1 MFKKHDKERRSI
13 IAISDFYDK
22 IVFVPRT
29 IFCDGLFDLIEAAD
43 SESID
48 FGEFVAAVTTYCFF
62 EIPEVL
68 KFCFFVFDRDKKGF
82 ITQEEMRLFV
92 DAMHGSERRPGALLR
107 SYAVDATR
115 LHERRRWVVAVSISG
130 PFTMLRS
137 GNEMSTNV
145 EFALDNLKYR
155 KDGKFDFEEFKGM
168 HHLYPSVLF
177 PAFRS
182 VTQCLFLNVS
192 ELQVRVDGV
201 GATSRHRDAVDVAVR
216 ESTREPR
223 PCRDAVVRRRLQN
236 AMMQAMGG
244 EQFWES
250 KKLELSMQKEDE
262 RKREANREAREK
274 AEAYKYREDQVRR
287 HMGSIKYY
295 LMPKN
300 RAKYYEVYPLPK
312 KYRLMEEQE
321 RANAKREKQLA
332 EMRKKKAAQ

>member
-1 MFKKHDKERRSI
+1 MPAKENNI
-13 IAISDFYDK
+13 TKNEIASK
-22 IVFVPRT
+22 
-29 IFCDGLFDLIEAAD
+29 G
-43 SESID
+43 
-48 FGEFVAAVTTYCFF
+48 CFF

-92 DAMHGSERRPGALLR
+92 DAMHGMERRPVVSSLMETP
-107 SYAVDATR
+107 STR
-115 LHERRRWVVAVSISG
+115 LVFMRVDGGWFLFRFRGRSEM
-130 PFTMLRS
+130 MLRA

-177 PAFRS
+177 PAF
-182 VTQCLFLNVS
+182 
-192 ELQVRVDGV
+192 
-201 GATSRHRDAVDVAVR
+201 
-216 ESTREPR
+216 
-223 PCRDAVVRRRLQN
+223 RLQN

>member
-48 FGEFVAAVTTYCFF
+48 FGEFVAAVTTYCLF

-92 DAMHGSERRPGALLR
+92 DAMH
-107 SYAVDATR
+107 
-115 LHERRRWVVAVSISG
+115 
-130 PFTMLRS
+130 

-182 VTQCLFLNVS
+182 AAQRL
-192 ELQVRVDGV
+192 
-201 GATSRHRDAVDVAVR
+201 TSRRDALVMII
-216 ESTREPR
+216 
-223 PCRDAVVRRRLQN
+223 RRRLQN

>member
-1 MFKKHDKERRSI
+1 MGGRCF
-13 IAISDFYDK
+13 
-22 IVFVPRT
+22 
-29 IFCDGLFDLIEAAD
+29 
-43 SESID
+43 D
-48 FGEFVAAVTTYCFF
+48 FGAVRTAT
-62 EIPEVL
+62 
-68 KFCFFVFDRDKKGF
+68 
-82 ITQEEMRLFV
+82 
-92 DAMHGSERRPGALLR
+92 LR
-107 SYAVDATR
+107 A
-115 LHERRRWVVAVSISG
+115 
-130 PFTMLRS
+130 

-182 VTQCLFLNVS
+182 AAQRRTLCC
-192 ELQVRVDGV
+192 
-201 GATSRHRDAVDVAVR
+201 VALVMI
-216 ESTREPR
+216 
-223 PCRDAVVRRRLQN
+223 VRRRLQN

-312 KYRLMEEQE
+312 KYRVMEEQE
-321 RANAKREKQLA
+321 RARAKREKQLA

>member
-1 MFKKHDKERRSI
+1 MTWVVSFSSLSRFAARQRDHARPPQEKDIRVLWHMFKKHDKERRSI

-92 DAMHGSERRPGALLR
+92 DAMHG
-107 SYAVDATR
+107 
-115 LHERRRWVVAVSISG
+115 
-130 PFTMLRS
+130 
-137 GNEMSTNV
+137 NEMSTNV

-182 VTQCLFLNVS
+182 VAQ
-192 ELQVRVDGV
+192 
-201 GATSRHRDAVDVAVR
+201 
-216 ESTREPR
+216 R
-223 PCRDAVVRRRLQN
+223 PLRR
-236 AMMQAMGG
+236 
-244 EQFWES
+244 W
-250 KKLELSMQKEDE
+250 
-262 RKREANREAREK
+262 
-274 AEAYKYREDQVRR
+274 RR
-287 HMGSIKYY
+287 HGRSTQAAERDDAGHGR
-295 LMPKN
+295 
-300 RAKYYEVYPLPK
+300 RAVLGV
-312 KYRLMEEQE
+312 EE
-321 RANAKREKQLA
+321 AGA
-332 EMRKKKAAQ
+332 EHAEGG

>member
-1 MFKKHDKERRSI
+1 
-13 IAISDFYDK
+13 
-22 IVFVPRT
+22 
-29 IFCDGLFDLIEAAD
+29 
-43 SESID
+43 
-48 FGEFVAAVTTYCFF
+48 
-62 EIPEVL
+62 
-68 KFCFFVFDRDKKGF
+68 
-82 ITQEEMRLFV
+82 
-92 DAMHGSERRPGALLR
+92 MH
-107 SYAVDATR
+107 
-115 LHERRRWVVAVSISG
+115 
-130 PFTMLRS
+130 

-182 VTQCLFLNVS
+182 VTQCRTLS
-192 ELQVRVDGV
+192 CVDGV
-201 GATSRHRDAVDVAVR
+201 VAVPHRRDALVMSIRA
-216 ESTREPR
+216 STRLVSARR

-295 LMPKN
+295 FMPKN

>member
-1 MFKKHDKERRSI
+1 
-13 IAISDFYDK
+13 
-22 IVFVPRT
+22 
-29 IFCDGLFDLIEAAD
+29 
-43 SESID
+43 
-48 FGEFVAAVTTYCFF
+48 
-62 EIPEVL
+62 
-68 KFCFFVFDRDKKGF
+68 
-82 ITQEEMRLFV
+82 MRLVIMREDGGWSLFRFRGRLET
-92 DAMHGSERRPGALLR
+92 ATLR
-107 SYAVDATR
+107 A
-115 LHERRRWVVAVSISG
+115 
-130 PFTMLRS
+130 

-155 KDGKFDFEEFKGM
+155 KDGKLDFEEFKGM

-177 PAFRS
+177 PAF
-182 VTQCLFLNVS
+182 
-192 ELQVRVDGV
+192 
-201 GATSRHRDAVDVAVR
+201 
-216 ESTREPR
+216 
-223 PCRDAVVRRRLQN
+223 RLQN